1 MKKIALLSILALM
14 SMSACDKLSE
24 FGIGATKPTIA
35 CGSAD
40 ANSLI
45 DELIHEQVERE
56 IGKEFKDFDFNL
68 LENNSLDISA
78 TQATNLLKRIK
89 ISLSD
94 VRTTEKT
101 EKSSK
106 LQCEATLRL
115 EIPNDI
121 IQDATDA
128 YKSINNKNTID
139 FFEDG
144 YRLEGQFYTHNLSY
158 SVQPT
163 DDKTKVFATLN
174 QPYPVIRPISE
185 LMLYASFKAPIDKFN
200 QAKAE
205 RQAAAEAE
213 QNMLDQ
219 EKIEALLKEW
229 TERYKV
235 ASNDINTYWEN
246 LPKLM
251 QDKLLPTQKAW
262 NESFQK
268 FCTALAKEENVD
280 NAKKEQLD
288 LLICKTNHIEE
299 RLDELEEQREKMLP
313 DLINDAKKQSEA
325 AKVRLEKALQ
335 NVPQDIMSQIQE
347 DYNHWAEDL
356 ESKCQKENDE
366 YKLAQSACVV
376 KAMNKKAKELED
388 YAIQ

>member
-1 MKKIALLSILALM
+1 M
-14 SMSACDKLSE
+14 
-24 FGIGATKPTIA
+24 
-35 CGSAD
+35 
-40 ANSLI
+40 
-45 DELIHEQVERE
+45 
-56 IGKEFKDFDFNL
+56 
-68 LENNSLDISA
+68 
-78 TQATNLLKRIK
+78 LLKQLIC
-89 ISLSD
+89 LND

-185 LMLYASFKAPIDKFN
+185 LILYASFKAPIDKFN
-200 QAKAE
+200 RAKAE

-213 QNMLDQ
+213 Q
-219 EKIEALLKEW
+219 
-229 TERYKV
+229 RYKV

-268 FCTALAKEENVD
+268 FCTALAKEENAD

-325 AKVRLEKALQ
+325 AKVRLERALQ